1 MKYLFVLVVT
11 LFCSQI
17 KSQTIDTLRGKVDAK
32 ELSETGDWFQKG
44 YNEYSVSPNISLV
57 KADFKGVK
65 VIVIMGTWCSDS
77 RREVPHFIKM
87 LYEYGV
93 STRKVDI
100 QSVDKSKKTGLEK
113 YDQYKIEYVPTFIF
127 IKKGKE
133 IGRIIETPNKSLEE
147 DTKEILVV
155 R

>member
-1 MKYLFVLVVT
+1 MKYLVVLLVT

-17 KSQTIDTLRGKVDAK
+17 QGQSIDTLRGKADTK
-32 ELSETGDWFQKG
+32 GLIKTGDWFQDA
-44 YNEYSVSPNISLV
+44 YNEYTVSPNISLS

-77 RREVPHFIKM
+77 RREVPHFVKM
-87 LYEYGV
+87 LDEYGV
-93 STRKVDI
+93 PVRKMDI
-100 QSVDKSKKTGLEK
+100 QCVDKSKKTGLEK

-127 IKKGKE
+127 VKNGKE
-133 IGRIIETPNKSLEE
+133 IGRIVETPNKRLEE
-147 DTKEILVV
+147 DTKGILEV